1 MGMVKSERL
10 ISKEQTGKEMKRITT
25 KYCDDLRTIFIRY
38 KGKLISISDLPFIAY
53 YDLIK
58 NLQYRQDIAPVE
70 VVARPKILLKGV
82 QDGAGLDCKKK
93 AILIASWI
101 CLNVGKN
108 NFRFV
113 ASSKRKDKQITHVFP
128 EILVNEVWLPVDATY
143 PQNKPFRKERLTNK
157 EIL

>member
-1 MGMVKSERL
+1 MSMIKSEPL

-25 KYCDDLRTIFIRY
+25 KYCDDLRTIFMRY
-38 KGKLISISDLPFIAY
+38 KGNLVSISDLPFIAY

-58 NLQYRQDIAPVE
+58 NMRYKQDKAPVE
-70 VVARPKILLKGV
+70 VVARPKILLQGV

-101 CLNVGKN
+101 CLNVGKKN
-108 NFRFV
+108 YRFI

-128 EILVNEVWLPVDATY
+128 EILVNQKWLPVDATY
-143 PQNKPFRKERLTNK
+143 PQNKPFKMELLTNK

>member
-1 MGMVKSERL
+1 MIKSEIL
-10 ISKEQTGKEMKRITT
+10 ESKEQTGKEMKRITK
-25 KYCDDLRTIFIRY
+25 KYCDDLQHIFLRY

-53 YDLIK
+53 FNLIK
-58 NLQYRQDIAPVE
+58 NMQYRQDKPPVE
-70 VVARPKILLKGV
+70 IVARPKILLKGI
-82 QDGAGLDCKKK
+82 QSGAGLDCKKK

-113 ASSKRKDKQITHVFP
+113 ASSKRKDRQITHVFP
-128 EILVNEVWLPVDATY
+128 EILVNEKWLPVDATY
-143 PQNKPFRKERLTNK
+143 PQNKPFKNERLTAK